1 MTARDQ
7 YLPLG
12 AKEKRNKMANP
23 GSAKSGVKPSSPKY
37 PNWIPNVLAKRRSL
51 AASGG
56 GPPGLERI

>member
-37 PNWIPNVLAKRRSL
+37 PNWIPNVLAKRRATRVRMKARRAGMS
-51 AASGG
+51 
-56 GPPGLERI
+56 